1 MAKTV
6 IADTNTYQGVVK
18 FISGNKKSAIVKQ
31 YLFGTNGNAY
41 SIVFIKADFS
51 SYAKGSTIKY
61 QYTNDELC
69 KNDIV
74 FVA

>member
-1 MAKTV
+1 MAKTI

-18 FISGNKKSAIVKQ
+18 FISGNKRSAIIKQ
-31 YLFGTNGNAY
+31 YIFGTSGSSY
-41 SIVFIKADFS
+41 QIVFIKADFS
-51 SYAKGSTIKY
+51 SYNKGNVIKY
-61 QYTNDELC
+61 RYANDASC

>member
-6 IADTNTYQGVVK
+6 ITDTNTYSGVVK
-18 FISGNKKSAIVKQ
+18 FVSGNKKSAIIKQ
-31 YLFGTNGNAY
+31 YIFGTSGNAY
-41 SIVFIKADFS
+41 HIVFIKADFS
-51 SYAKGSTIKY
+51 SYAKGSVIKY
-61 QYTNDELC
+61 QYANDTSC